1 MGSIVITLLV
11 FCVALVLLIFLS
23 NYYMRFCLNRIVVRK
38 TEWLDFVQVTGQV
51 PIDWRKKHEKAIS
64 KAASDD
70 KRVKQLKIKAR
81 ADYLGRLDKLIAYA
95 KVSTL
100 IPNDA
105 ERKQILKDLTE
116 IRQDWEVND
125 DVVFTPAR

>member
-1 MGSIVITLLV
+1 
-11 FCVALVLLIFLS
+11 
-23 NYYMRFCLNRIVVRK
+23 MRFCLNVIVVRK

-51 PIDWRKKHEKAIS
+51 PIDWRKKHEKALA

-70 KRVKQLKIKAR
+70 RVQQLKAKAR
-81 ADYLGRLDKLIAYA
+81 ADYMGRMDKLMEYA
-95 KVSTL
+95 QVSTL

-105 ERKQILKDLTE
+105 ERKQILKDLAE

-125 DVVFTPAR
+125 EVVFTQTR